1 MFLARPIR
9 LALLIVFLIPGL
21 PHKSLAADSAAGIS
35 INAKNGLPEFLD
47 NDVRLSWTV
56 PGDPEASQALQEL
69 QYDVVDS
76 EIDGGTRRTLT
87 AREMVDG
94 RRLIHRFD
102 TLAANGDAESYTL
115 QLDLDVPAAAA
126 IELSADYSFIP
137 ERLPGFGA
145 VYGNVLAIVVDAG
158 GQQELEIL
166 TGDFANHSVE
176 ASDWFGIRSRFQT
189 ALLRSDINALNVR
202 IETGDE
208 DLPRLIIV
216 TLTATTRLKL
226 DLYAGPVDLDVLRS
240 VDPALGEMMFAA
252 LWDWLRVLC
261 FGMAWLLTRIHNVVG
276 NVGLAIILLS
286 ASVKILM
293 LPLTRIADRWQ
304 DAVNRTQALLQPRI
318 DAIKKEFKGEEAHNR
333 ILAVYKEHDVS
344 PMHTFRSLAGFLILI
359 PVFIAAFDVL
369 GESLLLNGT
378 SFLWIADLAK
388 PDRAAALP
396 WALPFFGEHLN
407 LLPFLMTG
415 VTLYTSWLQ
424 TDPSLTPE
432 LLRKQRIRLYLMAGV
447 FFLLFYT
454 FPAGMVLYWTT
465 NNVLH
470 LMKVQFG
477 RLQKNAG

>member
-1 MFLARPIR
+1 MFLARPIG
-9 LALLIVFLIPGL
+9 LTLLIAFLISGL
-21 PHKSLAADSAAGIS
+21 PQQSLAADPAAGIS
-35 INAKNGLPEFLD
+35 INAKGGLPEILG
-47 NDVRLSWTV
+47 NDIRLTWTV
-56 PGDPEASQALQEL
+56 QGDPEASQALQRL
-69 QYDVVDS
+69 QYDVVDTN
-76 EIDGGTRRTLT
+76 IDGGIRRTLT
-87 AREMVDG
+87 SRQMADS
-94 RRLIHRFD
+94 RRLVHRFD
-102 TLAANGDAESYTL
+102 MLAANGKTDNFTL

-126 IELSADYSFIP
+126 IELSAEDSFIP

-145 VYGNVLAIVVDAG
+145 VYGNVLAIVVDAD

-166 TGDFANHSVE
+166 TGELANHRIT

-189 ALLRSDINALNVR
+189 ALLRSDANALNVR
-202 IETGDE
+202 IETRGE
-208 DLPRLIIV
+208 NLPRLIIV
-216 TLTATTRLKL
+216 APTATTRLKL
-226 DLYAGPVDLDVLRS
+226 ALYAGPVESDVLRS
-240 VDPALGEMMFAA
+240 VDPVLGGMMFAA

-276 NVGLAIILLS
+276 NAGLAIIMLS

-333 ILAVYKEHDVS
+333 ILAVYKEHNVS

-369 GESLLLNGT
+369 GESFLLNGT
-378 SFLWIADLAK
+378 SFLWVADLAK
-388 PDRAAALP
+388 PDRVAALP
-396 WALPFFGEHLN
+396 WALPFFGGHLN

-470 LMKVQFG
+470 LMKIHFG